1 MDFVQAMIDSDF
13 SKKINDN
20 YGHAVGDEVLKAFVK
35 SISSK
40 IEKYNIKIGRWG
52 GEEFVCVCYDF
63 DTERLRTLAEEI
75 REFIANQP
83 AETVMPITCSI
94 GIYGIKEEDTAKDAF
109 IHLDKALYNAKNN
122 GRNCASL

>member
-1 MDFVQAMIDSDF
+1 MFDIDFF
-13 SKKINDN
+13 KKINDN

-83 AETVMPITCSI
+83 AETIMPITCSI

-109 IHLDKALYNAKNN
+109 IHLDKSIYNAKNN
-122 GRNCASL
+122 GRNCVSL

>member
-40 IEKYNIKIGRWG
+40 IEKYNIKIGR
-52 GEEFVCVCYDF
+52 
-63 DTERLRTLAEEI
+63 
-75 REFIANQP
+75 
-83 AETVMPITCSI
+83 
-94 GIYGIKEEDTAKDAF
+94 
-109 IHLDKALYNAKNN
+109 
-122 GRNCASL
+122 